1 MSKIVYEVVAIT
13 GKYTN
18 RDGVEKNR
26 YVKCGVV
33 LQGDKGL
40 SMKLESLPVSSDGWF
55 QLYEPKPKTEASGPQ
70 TESAAPDFGDKI
82 PF

>member
-18 RDGVEKNR
+18 REGVEKNR
-26 YVKCGVV
+26 YVKCGVI

-40 SMKLESLPVSSDGWF
+40 SMKLESLPVVSDGWF
-55 QLYEPKPKTEASGPQ
+55 QLYEPKEKTSAPKTQHEPGA
-70 TESAAPDFGDKI
+70 DFNDPI

>member
-18 RDGVEKNR
+18 REGVEKNR
-26 YVKCGVV
+26 YVKCGVI

-40 SMKLESLPVSSDGWF
+40 SMKLESLPVVSDGWF
-55 QLYEPKPKTEASGPQ
+55 QLYEPKPKT
-70 TESAAPDFGDKI
+70 AAPQASAPQEDDI
-82 PF
+82 PW